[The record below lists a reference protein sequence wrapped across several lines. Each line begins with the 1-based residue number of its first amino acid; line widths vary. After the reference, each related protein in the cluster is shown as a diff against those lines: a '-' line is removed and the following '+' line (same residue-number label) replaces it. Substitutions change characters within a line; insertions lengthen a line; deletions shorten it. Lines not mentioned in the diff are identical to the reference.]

1 MHLCDNPSCVRPS
14 HLKEGTHKENIR
26 DAATKQ
32 RLGRGAAR
40 GTKHWKAMFTEA
52 DILTIRKRCAA
63 GEKRS
68 TVAASFGVSAGHIGL
83 IVRRKLYASVKDPHG

>member
-14 HLKEGTHKENIR
+14 HLKEGTHKENIQ

-52 DILTIRKRCAA
+52 DIRTIRKRCAA

-68 TVAASFGVSAGHIGL
+68 AVAASFGVSAGHIGL